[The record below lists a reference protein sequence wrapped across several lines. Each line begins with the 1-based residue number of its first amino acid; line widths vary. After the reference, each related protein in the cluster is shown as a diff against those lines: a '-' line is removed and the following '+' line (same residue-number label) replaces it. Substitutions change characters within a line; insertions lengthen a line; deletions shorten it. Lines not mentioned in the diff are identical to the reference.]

1 MNTEELEQS
10 LRAEFDG
17 QMNAALS
24 KMRNDVADLQKQY
37 EGEFEKH
44 RAQMDQ
50 AFRALSER
58 LKEPVEFD
66 RAFSETVVEHLRLAR
81 DEGAE
86 ITAMA
91 MGEAEKLKD
100 GNFDV
105 RSLRDAIDEIK
116 SHSTQASILRAL
128 VDAAGQFAPRGAFF
142 IVKNDHLVGWKS
154 IGKGELPDE
163 NAMRNI
169 HFAIASESLLTDS
182 VRSLTTVEGSYA
194 DQNDNAKFLGPL
206 SFGAP
211 NKMYAVPLC
220 ARGRGVA
227 VLYADGGEDEG
238 NVNLEALEMLVAVAG
253 LRIELL
259 ASATA
264 PLPVEQ
270 QAEPVE
276 QIAPEEIAAEPE
288 VQYEPEAE
296 PQYEE
301 VRATLQEYVPAE
313 VEEPQP
319 VEVFEPEVSE
329 PAAFESEVTHS
340 NEVEYVGE
348 VELAQTH
355 TDEAK
360 GFEIEQPS
368 VEEPVAETF
377 DPEPEASTDAGFNFN
392 DYEVE
397 SAPVETEKYGEPES
411 VETEPVVEAEA
422 PAEEAPVAEPPI
434 APPPVKSYRER
445 SLDLPIDVAEDER
458 RPHSDARRFARLLVS
473 EIKLYN
479 EQKVVDGRE
488 SGDIYEMLK
497 EAIDRSREM
506 YEKRVQPDVSARFD
520 YFHYELVNN
529 LAEGDEEKLGA
540 GYMAVKA

>member
-1 MNTEELEQS
+1 MNTEELEKS

-44 RAQMDQ
+44 RAQMDG
-50 AFRALSER
+50 AFRSLSER
-58 LKEPVEFD
+58 LDQPFEFD
-66 RAFSETVVEHLRLAR
+66 RAFADTVVEHLRLAR

-100 GNFDV
+100 GNFDIKN
-105 RSLRDAIDEIK
+105 LRNGIDEIK

-142 IVKNDHLVGWKS
+142 IVKNDHLVGWKA

-169 HFAIASESLLTDS
+169 HFAIASESLVADA
-182 VRSLTTVEGSYA
+182 VRSLSTVEGSYA
-194 DQNDNAKFLGPL
+194 DLGDNAKFLGPL

-211 NKMYAVPLC
+211 DKMFAVPLC

-227 VLYADGGEDEG
+227 VLYADGGEAEE
-238 NVNLEALEMLVAVAG
+238 NVNIEALEMLVGVAG

-259 ASATA
+259 ASASVAA
-264 PLPVEQ
+264 PTPVEPV
-270 QAEPVE
+270 AEPVVE
-276 QIAPEEIAAEPE
+276 QVVHEEITAEPE
-288 VQYEPEAE
+288 VQYEPEPE

-301 VRATLQEYVPAE
+301 VQAPVEEYVPAE
-313 VEEPQP
+313 IEEPQP
-319 VEVFEPEVSE
+319 VEVSESEAFEPEAV
-329 PAAFESEVTHS
+329 AA

-348 VELAQTH
+348 VELAQAS
-355 TDEAK
+355 EEEVK
-360 GFEIEQPS
+360 GFEIERS
-368 VEEPVAETF
+368 SFEEPVAETVEV
-377 DPEPEASTDAGFNFN
+377 EPEATTDAGFNFN

-397 SAPVETEKYGEPES
+397 STPVETENYEQSQSFDTLPV
-411 VETEPVVEAEA
+411 VEEAPVVEAPQPPT
-422 PAEEAPVAEPPI
+422 PA
-434 APPPVKSYRER
+434 KSYRER

-479 EQKVVDGRE
+479 EQKVVEGRE
-488 SGDIYEMLK
+488 SGDIYESLK

-529 LAEGDEEKLGA
+529 LAEGDEEKLGT